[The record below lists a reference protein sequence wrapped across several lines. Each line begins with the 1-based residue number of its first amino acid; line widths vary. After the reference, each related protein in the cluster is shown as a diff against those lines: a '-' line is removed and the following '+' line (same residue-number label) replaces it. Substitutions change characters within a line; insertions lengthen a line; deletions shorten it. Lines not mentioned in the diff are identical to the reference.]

1 MPGPV
6 NHHKIADDPTPQ
18 VDVFHQPATD
28 NSGNDYYELVTDYSE
43 PGQEVTSIP
52 IGRLGMLPLLAVV
65 LEELSLTSKA
75 GEPTGNAKL
84 AVKNAILF
92 LQVGQRDKIS
102 KFRAAQVLAPPMS
115 DDAEIEN
122 LVMIPEGLKPI
133 DEMTET
139 QIVNELAD
147 LGLTR
152 MGTKQLDTSHWG
164 KNQLQTILMT
174 AREKEYGRG

>member
-43 PGQEVTSIP
+43 SDQEITSIP
-52 IGRLGMLPLLAVV
+52 LGRVGLLPLLAVV
-65 LEELSLTSKA
+65 MNELEYLPKVQFRD
-75 GEPTGNAKL
+75 NAKL
-84 AVKNAILF
+84 SVNNAIEF
-92 LQVGQRDKIS
+92 LKIEQREKIS

-115 DDAEIEN
+115 DEAEIEN